1 MKYIII
7 GNGIAGLTAVENIRK
22 IDPSGGITLITQE
35 PYPSY
40 NRIMLIG
47 YLAGEVS
54 EDRLILKPQSW
65 YEERR
70 IEVLLGKYVESI
82 DPQTK
87 KILLSDGTEIIYDR
101 LLIATGG
108 RSFVPSINGADKEG
122 VFTLRG
128 LDDAKV
134 ILKYVEQGHRDL
146 ILIGGGVLGLEAGN
160 ALRKRGCNVTV
171 VEFFS
176 RLLPRQMDAE
186 GAEMLKRQMEDMGF
200 HFYLNAKS
208 KEIIGRNRVEGLLL
222 EDGRKIKGDIVII
235 SAGIRPDIR
244 LAKEAGLEVNKGL
257 IVNDRMETSEKD
269 IFGAG
274 DVIEHRERLYGIWPA
289 AEEQGR
295 VAGINMAGG
304 TAIYKGST
312 PSNLLKVAGVDLM
325 AAGDIDADNKYE
337 AVRFRDEENF
347 IYKKLVFKEGILS
360 GFILYGELKET
371 AVLMNAL
378 KEGWNKEKVKEQ
390 IIKK

>member
-1 MKYIII
+1 
-7 GNGIAGLTAVENIRK
+7 
-22 IDPSGGITLITQE
+22 
-35 PYPSY
+35 
-40 NRIMLIG
+40 
-47 YLAGEVS
+47 
-54 EDRLILKPQSW
+54 
-65 YEERR
+65 
-70 IEVLLGKYVESI
+70 
-82 DPQTK
+82 
-87 KILLSDGTEIIYDR
+87 
-101 LLIATGG
+101 
-108 RSFVPSINGADKEG
+108 
-122 VFTLRG
+122 
-128 LDDAKV
+128 
-134 ILKYVEQGHRDL
+134 
-146 ILIGGGVLGLEAGN
+146 
-160 ALRKRGCNVTV
+160 
-171 VEFFS
+171 
-176 RLLPRQMDAE
+176 
-186 GAEMLKRQMEDMGF
+186 
-200 HFYLNAKS
+200 
-208 KEIIGRNRVEGLLL
+208 
-222 EDGRKIKGDIVII
+222 
-235 SAGIRPDIR
+235 
-244 LAKEAGLEVNKGL
+244 
-257 IVNDRMETSEKD
+257 METSEKD